1 MSVVVDASME
11 DRGAFMYSPV
21 MFSSSPIQGAGG
33 GGGPGAPDI
42 TEDHTIT
49 PTNSSNNLQALRQ
62 PGFFSSDTEVD
73 DVHDF
78 HDTHNSTPDHQASSP
93 KAHFY
98 FPGPLPH
105 EPADDTV
112 RILSYA
118 PPHPEARGR
127 GKREGLER
135 EREKGGGVGGR
146 ERTDRGDVTTNQID
160 GEGTPQIPR
169 AATSGSGAVS
179 VNSSSDKE
187 PGRDYSRRFYIP
199 DVPLSIPAASRPKS
213 PEISPP
219 PIRKGNMV
227 AKTLNVHSSGGA
239 TCNSTSSC
247 NPSTTTSLSK
257 VVPPAEDV
265 GTPVI
270 LSKAPPH
277 PFTKRIDSNA
287 SMSSEVDLA
296 APQTGTT
303 GSTSSS
309 RATVEAKFRVRVPGV
324 AEGQEVRVSGNDTV
338 LGAWDVT
345 KSVPMKRSTE

>member
-1 MSVVVDASME
+1 MSVVVTSFDAFME
-11 DRGAFMYSPV
+11 DRGAFTINSPV

-33 GGGPGAPDI
+33 GLGPGGADVM
-42 TEDHTIT
+42 EDHTIT

-73 DVHDF
+73 DLHDL
-78 HDTHNSTPDHQASSP
+78 HDTHNSTPDHQAGSP

-105 EPADDTV
+105 EPADETI

-127 GKREGLER
+127 ARSEQLER
-135 EREKGGGVGGR
+135 ERGR
-146 ERTDRGDVTTNQID
+146 ERIDPEETTNQID
-160 GEGTPQIPR
+160 GEGTPQLVR
-169 AATSGSGAVS
+169 AAAGGSGAVS
-179 VNSSSDKE
+179 VNSSDKD
-187 PGRDYSRRFYIP
+187 PGRDYSRRFYVP
-199 DVPLSIPAASRPKS
+199 DVPLSIPAAARPKS
-213 PEISPP
+213 PEKSPP
-219 PIRKGNMV
+219 PIRKGSMTNM
-227 AKTLNVHSSGGA
+227 LNFHSGA
-239 TCNSTSSC
+239 NNSSTTSS
-247 NPSTTTSLSK
+247 SIA
-257 VVPPAEDV
+257 PAEDV
-265 GTPVI
+265 GTTPVI

-277 PFTKRIDSNA
+277 PFTKRIDSNT

-296 APQTGTT
+296 APTATT

-309 RATVEAKFRVRVPGV
+309 RATVEARFQVRVPGV

-345 KSVPMKRSTE
+345 KSVPMKQSTE

>member
-1 MSVVVDASME
+1 MSVVVTNFDAFME
-11 DRGAFMYSPV
+11 DRGAFTYSPV

-33 GGGPGAPDI
+33 GPGADVM
-42 TEDHTIT
+42 EDHTIT

-73 DVHDF
+73 DLHDL
-78 HDTHNSTPDHQASSP
+78 HDTHNSTPDHQAGSP

-105 EPADDTV
+105 EPADETI

-127 GKREGLER
+127 GKGERSER
-135 EREKGGGVGGR
+135 ERGR
-146 ERTDRGDVTTNQID
+146 ERTDPEDTTNQID
-160 GEGTPQIPR
+160 GEGTPQLAR
-169 AATSGSGAVS
+169 ATAGGSGAVS
-179 VNSSSDKE
+179 VNNSDKD
-187 PGRDYSRRFYIP
+187 PGRDYSRRFYVP
-199 DVPLSIPAASRPKS
+199 DVPLSIPATARPKS
-213 PEISPP
+213 PEKSPP
-219 PIRKGNMV
+219 PVRKGNVTKM
-227 AKTLNVHSSGGA
+227 LNFHSGA
-239 TCNSTSSC
+239 NNSSTTSS
-247 NPSTTTSLSK
+247 SIAHA
-257 VVPPAEDV
+257 PAEDV
-265 GTPVI
+265 GTTPVI

-277 PFTKRIDSNA
+277 PFTKRIDSNT

-296 APQTGTT
+296 APTATT

-309 RATVEAKFRVRVPGV
+309 RATVEARFQVRVPGV

-345 KSVPMKRSTE
+345 KSVPMKQSTE

>member
-1 MSVVVDASME
+1 MSVVVENSSSLDALLE
-11 DRGAFMYSPV
+11 DRGTFYSHL

-33 GGGPGAPDI
+33 AALDAL
-42 TEDHTIT
+42 EDHDHTIT

-73 DVHDF
+73 DLHDF
-78 HDTHNSTPDHQASSP
+78 HDTHNSTPDHGASP
-93 KAHFY
+93 KAQFY

-105 EPADDTV
+105 EPVNETV

-127 GKREGLER
+127 SKGDDRLEEV
-135 EREKGGGVGGR
+135 ERRG
-146 ERTDRGDVTTNQID
+146 ERKDRNTNQID
-160 GEGTPQIPR
+160 GGETPHLER
-169 AATSGSGAVS
+169 AVGGGAVA
-179 VNSSSDKE
+179 VNSDKE
-187 PGRDYSRRFYIP
+187 PGRDYSRRFYVP
-199 DVPLSIPAASRPKS
+199 EVPLSIPAATRPKS
-213 PEISPP
+213 PEKSPP
-219 PIRKGNMV
+219 PVDKGNM
-227 AKTLNVHSSGGA
+227 ATKKLHFHTAHSSA
-239 TCNSTSSC
+239 TSS
-247 NPSTTTSLSK
+247 SIA
-257 VVPPAEDV
+257 PAEEV

-287 SMSSEVDLA
+287 SMSSEVDM
-296 APQTGTT
+296 APTT

-309 RATVEAKFRVRVPGV
+309 RATVEAKFQVRVTRVSDG
-324 AEGQEVRVSGNDTV
+324 EEVRVSGNDTV

>member
-1 MSVVVDASME
+1 MSVAVTNLDACME
-11 DRGAFMYSPV
+11 DRGAFTYSPV

-33 GGGPGAPDI
+33 GLGPGPGGADVM
-42 TEDHTIT
+42 EDHTIT

-73 DVHDF
+73 DLHDL

-105 EPADDTV
+105 EPADETV

-127 GKREGLER
+127 GKGEISER
-135 EREKGGGVGGR
+135 ERGR
-146 ERTDRGDVTTNQID
+146 ERTDLEDTTNQID
-160 GEGTPQIPR
+160 AERTPQLVR
-169 AATSGSGAVS
+169 ATAGGSGAVS
-179 VNSSSDKE
+179 VNNSDKD
-187 PGRDYSRRFYIP
+187 PGRDYSRRFYVP
-199 DVPLSIPAASRPKS
+199 DVPLSIPAAARPKS
-213 PEISPP
+213 PEKSPP
-219 PIRKGNMV
+219 PVRKGNV
-227 AKTLNVHSSGGA
+227 TKLLNFQSGA
-239 TCNSTSSC
+239 NNS
-247 NPSTTTSLSK
+247 STTACSSTA
-257 VVPPAEDV
+257 PAEDV

-277 PFTKRIDSNA
+277 PFTKRIDSNT
-287 SMSSEVDLA
+287 SMGSEVDLA
-296 APQTGTT
+296 APTATT

-309 RATVEAKFRVRVPGV
+309 RATVEARFQVRVAGV
-324 AEGQEVRVSGNDTV
+324 AEGREVRVSGNDTV

>member
-1 MSVVVDASME
+1 MDNADSYNIME
-11 DRGAFMYSPV
+11 DRSAFHIHSPV
-21 MFSSSPIQGAGG
+21 MFSSSPIQGQGQAS
-33 GGGPGAPDI
+33 GADV

-73 DVHDF
+73 DLHDL

-93 KAHFY
+93 NAKAHFY

-105 EPADDTV
+105 EPGGEETV

-118 PPHPEARGR
+118 PPHPEARGVR
-127 GKREGLER
+127 EVGKGGERLER
-135 EREKGGGVGGR
+135 ERGGRGGGGGR
-146 ERTDRGDVTTNQID
+146 ERINRGDVANQID
-160 GEGTPQIPR
+160 GEGTPQIAR
-169 AATSGSGAVS
+169 AAASGSGAVS
-179 VNSSSDKE
+179 VSTSDKE
-187 PGRDYSRRFYIP
+187 PGRDYSRRFYVP
-199 DVPLSIPAASRPKS
+199 DVPLSIPAAARPKS
-213 PEISPP
+213 PEKSPP
-219 PIRKGNMV
+219 PIRKGNM
-227 AKTLNVHSSGGA
+227 ATKMLNFHSPGSTNHSSK
-239 TCNSTSSC
+239 TMSS
-247 NPSTTTSLSK
+247 SIA
-257 VVPPAEDV
+257 PAEDI

-277 PFTKRIDSNA
+277 PFAKRIDSNA

-296 APQTGTT
+296 APSGTT

-309 RATVEAKFRVRVPGV
+309 RATVEGRFQVRVPGV
-324 AEGQEVRVSGNDTV
+324 AKGQEVRVSGNDTV